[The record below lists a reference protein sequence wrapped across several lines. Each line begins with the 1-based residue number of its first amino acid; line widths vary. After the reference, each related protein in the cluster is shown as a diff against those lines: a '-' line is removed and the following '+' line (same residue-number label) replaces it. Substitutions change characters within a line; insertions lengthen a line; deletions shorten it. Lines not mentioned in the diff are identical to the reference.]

1 MGVCQSGFVLLACL
15 LGEGKES
22 YHGETETLI

>member
-1 MGVCQSGFVLLACL
+1 MSGCVSGFVLLACL
-15 LGEGKES
+15 LGQGKES